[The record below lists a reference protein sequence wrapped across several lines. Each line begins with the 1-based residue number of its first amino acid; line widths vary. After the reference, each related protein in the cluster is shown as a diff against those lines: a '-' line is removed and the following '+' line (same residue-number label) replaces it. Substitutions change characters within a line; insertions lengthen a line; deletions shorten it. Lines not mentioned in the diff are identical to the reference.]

1 MPEDERKAKAEERF
15 LSGGLSLRALAEEI
29 EVSYGTV
36 RRWSKE
42 GEWMKKRTSGQRKTA
57 KKEAGK
63 GKAEKLGRL
72 REASDELESAL
83 LTAARAIAR
92 NMDADQEG
100 LLVTDGKDRA
110 GNLSRIIQ
118 AVSKQVETRILLE
131 DMMTK
136 ETGEGGAVLRL
147 DGEAE
152 KLAE

>member
-15 LSGGLSLRALAEEI
+15 LSGGLSLRTLAEEI

-92 NMDADQEG
+92 NMDADLEG

-118 AVSKQVETRILLE
+118 AVSKQAETRILLE